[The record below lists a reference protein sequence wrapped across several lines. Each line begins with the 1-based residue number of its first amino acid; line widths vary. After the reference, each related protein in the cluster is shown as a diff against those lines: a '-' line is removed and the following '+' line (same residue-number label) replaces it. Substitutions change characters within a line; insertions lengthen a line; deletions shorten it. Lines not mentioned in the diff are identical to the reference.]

1 MTSINDSGLRLRS
14 ITLKPAAAGNML
26 INDGLA
32 NVVTSIGTSR
42 DQNSWSHYFA
52 RELSQEQI
60 EASYRSSWLSAKIH
74 NIIPTDAVRAGWR
87 HKADDTDITL
97 IEATERRLQVNI
109 KLRKA
114 LLLAR
119 LYGGSV
125 MFMGIGNEDPRTP
138 LRLESVGKDSL
149 RYLHIMSRHQVT
161 VQNLILDPGSE
172 FYMQPE
178 EYLINTGGG
187 TLFPVHASRIIK
199 FNRDDISD
207 EIGWANQGW
216 SDPLLTSV
224 WSALTNAD
232 TAQGNFSAV
241 LNKLKVDTIT
251 IPGLAS
257 VFATQESEDAFKRRV
272 LAATMF
278 ESMLNTKLIGGAAR
292 SDEVGEK
299 WETYNQPLSGIPE
312 VMMAFVQMVGGA
324 SDIPTTRL
332 VGKSADGQN
341 ATGDGDERDYQIA
354 VKSLQEL
361 NLRPRHEKLN
371 EVIYRSSLGARPSSI
386 WTEYSPLFVES
397 DKEKAENAYKRAQA
411 TTIYND
417 SGLVPVEVLQEAT
430 KGQLIESGE
439 YPGIEQAYIDYEAG
453 LLEPIIEPEEDAP
466 DDPLIPV
473 DPTTGNPTQ
482 NRESRLFAAND
493 MVAVLLGQGHSAP
506 EAVRLSDARPRP
518 LYVQRKVLNVD
529 EIKAWAREQGLP
541 ELNGD
546 LHVTI
551 TYSRDPVDWI
561 KMGSTWSDAGN
572 DAGGRLTINA
582 GGPRVVE
589 PLGDQA
595 AALMFASSDLSWRHT
610 EMVREGASWDYPDY
624 TPHISL
630 VKSGA
635 VPERIEPYRGKIEL
649 GMEIFEELRL

>member
-1 MTSINDSGLRLRS
+1 MASLNDSGMRLRS

-149 RYLHIMSRHQVT
+149 RYLHVMSRHQVT

-224 WSALTNAD
+224 WGALTNAD
-232 TAQGNFSAV
+232 TAQGNFAAV

-278 ESMLNTKLIGGAAR
+278 ESMLNTKLIGGPAR

-411 TTIYND
+411 TAIYVD
-417 SGLVPVEVLQEAT
+417 TALIPSEVLQEAV

-439 YPGIEQAYIDYEAG
+439 YPGIEQAYIDYAAG
-453 LLEPIIEPEEDAP
+453 TLEGIVEEDEPEA

-473 DPTTGNPTQ
+473 DETGAPRL

-493 MVAVLLGQGHSAP
+493 AAITAFLNMGYNAA
-506 EAVRLSDARPRP
+506 EAVRLCDATPRTAYVSRP
-518 LYVQRKVLNVD
+518 VVNTD
-529 EIKAWAREQGLP
+529 ELQAWATKQGLGP
-541 ELNGD
+541 LQDN
-546 LHVTI
+546 LHVTVYATWDAFDWMKVEGDWNQNDSGEI
-551 TYSRDPVDWI
+551 TIP
-561 KMGSTWSDAGN
+561 
-572 DAGGRLTINA
+572 AGGVRI
-582 GGPRVVE
+582 VE
-589 PLGDQA
+589 LLGENYTVC
-595 AALMFASSDLSWRHT
+595 LFTSSQLSWRHESIKRSSET
-610 EMVREGASWDYPDY
+610 NY
-624 TPHISL
+624 THQQYQPHWSL
-630 VKSGA
+630 FKKRVDLTG
-635 VPERIEPYRGKIEL
+635 VEPYRGRIVL
-649 GMEIFEELRL
+649 GAEKWEEFTP

>member
-1 MTSINDSGLRLRS
+1 MASLNDSGMRLRS

-87 HKADDTDITL
+87 HKADDADITL

-125 MFMGIGNEDPRTP
+125 IFMGIGNEDPRSP

-149 RYLHIMSRHQVT
+149 RYLHVMSRHQVT
-161 VQNLILDPGSE
+161 IQNLILDPGSE

-216 SDPLLTSV
+216 SDPLLVSV
-224 WSALTNAD
+224 WNALTNAD
-232 TAQGNFSAV
+232 TAQGNFAAV

-278 ESMLNTKLIGGAAR
+278 ESMLNTKLIGGPAR

-341 ATGDGDERDYQIA
+341 ATGVGDERDYQIA

-386 WTEYSPLFVES
+386 WTEYSPLTVES

-411 TTIYND
+411 TAIYND
-417 SGLVPVEVLQEAT
+417 SGLVPVEVMQEAV

-439 YPGIEQAYIDYEAG
+439 YPGIEQAYIEYAAGTLEGIVEEAD
-453 LLEPIIEPEEDAP
+453 EPPV
-466 DDPLIPV
+466 DPLIPV

-493 MVAVLLGQGHSAP
+493 GAIAAFLNMGYNAA
-506 EAVRLSDARPRP
+506 EAVRLCDATPRTA
-518 LYVQRKVLNVD
+518 YVSRSVVNVD
-529 EIKAWAREQGLP
+529 ELQAWATAQGLGQ
-541 ELNGD
+541 LQDN
-546 LHVTI
+546 LHVTVYATWDAFDWMKVEGDWNQNDNGEI
-551 TYSRDPVDWI
+551 TIP
-561 KMGSTWSDAGN
+561 
-572 DAGGRLTINA
+572 AGGVRI
-582 GGPRVVE
+582 VE
-589 PLGDQA
+589 PLGENYTVC
-595 AALMFASSDLSWRHT
+595 LFTSSQLSWRHESIKRSSET
-610 EMVREGASWDYPDY
+610 EY
-624 TPHISL
+624 THPQYQPHWSL
-630 VKSGA
+630 FKKHVDLTD
-635 VPERIEPYRGKIEL
+635 VEPYRGRIVL
-649 GMEIFEELRL
+649 GAEKWEEFKP